1 MLRCFKILLL
11 LLLIIIILILMD
23 ELLLGIDFGTTN
35 TVISYFNNNKCNI
48 MLDGVYKMIPSKIGY
63 IEDKIYCG
71 NYIPVNCDNIVHSF
85 KLLDNNSEYLIIF
98 FKHIYD
104 LIIKNLKC
112 DNIKAVITVPSNFN
126 DTQRE
131 NIRRCFNLVNIKVI
145 RIINEPSSAALAYG
159 MNCSSNTFEKI
170 LVIDTGGGTMDFTIL
185 EKSEM
190 FFEVIDSRGLNNL
203 GGNNFTD
210 IIFNYFKDLS
220 WNNCQKMKEKLS
232 YLDSFEIKD
241 NNKNYFMTRNTF
253 NNLTQ
258 ELIKQM
264 EEILTEMCININ
276 INHIILVGGTSRIPI
291 LQESIKKIMNKNIW
305 MHPNLET
312 VVAEGAGLY
321 CGIIEN
327 KYKSIDDI
335 ILLDIV
341 PLSLGIE
348 LADGTYSI
356 IIPKNTPLPV
366 KRTNKYTTETSLDTS
381 VKIKIYQGERTIANK
396 NFLIG
401 EYIFDKISSI
411 LVPIIEITFK
421 IDLNSIINVTIT
433 DKKSGIDKS
442 IIIKDVIKYS
452 EEEVDDIIKK
462 SSKLNTLDENELT
475 INQNIYL
482 IKSFIEKILIN
493 LSVNELI
500 DKTKKE
506 EILMNIQEIENKLET
521 YTYLQL
527 IETLKNL
534 ETNYS
539 LLGTIYEENNNE
551 INNNNNNNNNMLLLD
566 KKLELEDKVKL
577 LLEKHPEWEE
587 YLTPVLENLSYTNV
601 SIEYINEKL
610 NDIKELE

>member
-1 MLRCFKILLL
+1 
-11 LLLIIIILILMD
+11 MD
-23 ELLLGIDFGTTN
+23 EILLGIDFGTTN
-35 TVISYFNNNKCNI
+35 TVISYFNNNKSNI
-48 MLDGVYKMIPSKIGY
+48 MSDGVYKMIPSKIGY
-63 IEDKIYCG
+63 IEDRVYCG
-71 NYIPVNCDNIVHSF
+71 NYIPLNCDNIIHSF
-85 KLLDNNSEYLIIF
+85 KLLENNSEYLIIF

-112 DNIKAVITVPSNFN
+112 DNIKAVINNNIKAIITVPSNFN

-159 MNCSSNTFEKI
+159 MNSSSNTFEKI

-190 FFEVIDSRGLNNL
+190 FFEVLDSRGLNNL

-241 NNKNYFMTRNTF
+241 NNKNYFMSRNTF

-264 EEILTEMCININ
+264 EEILTEMCINID

-305 MHPNLET
+305 IHPNLET

-335 ILLDIV
+335 ILLDVV

-366 KRTNKYTTETSLDTS
+366 KRTNKYTTENSLDTS

-401 EYIFDKISSI
+401 EYIFDKISTI
-411 LVPIIEITFK
+411 AVPIIEITFK

-442 IIIKDVIKYS
+442 IIIKDIVKYS

-462 SSKLNTLDENELT
+462 SSKLNILDENELT

-506 EILMNIQEIENKLET
+506 EILMNLQEIENKLET

-539 LLGTIYEENNNE
+539 LLGTIHEDNE
-551 INNNNNNNNNMLLLD
+551 INNNNNNMLLLD
-566 KKLELEDKVKL
+566 KKLELEDKVKS
-577 LLEKHPEWEE
+577 LLEIHPEWEE

-610 NDIKELE
+610 NDIKKLE

>member
-1 MLRCFKILLL
+1 
-11 LLLIIIILILMD
+11 MD
-23 ELLLGIDFGTTN
+23 EILLGIDFGTTN
-35 TVISYFNNNKCNI
+35 TVISYFNNNKSNI
-48 MLDGVYKMIPSKIGY
+48 MSDGVYKMIPSKIGY
-63 IEDKIYCG
+63 IEDRVYCG
-71 NYIPVNCDNIVHSF
+71 NYIPLNCDNIVHSF
-85 KLLDNNSEYLIIF
+85 KLLDDNSEYLIIF

-112 DNIKAVITVPSNFN
+112 DVIKAVITVPSNFN

-159 MNCSSNTFEKI
+159 MNSSSNTFEKI

-190 FFEVIDSRGLNNL
+190 FFEVMDSRGLNNL

-264 EEILTEMCININ
+264 EEILTEMCINID

-335 ILLDIV
+335 ILLDVV

-366 KRTNKYTTETSLDTS
+366 KRTNKYTTESSSESS

-401 EYIFDKISSI
+401 EYIFDKISSVA
-411 LVPIIEITFK
+411 VPIIEITFK

-433 DKKSGIDKS
+433 DKKSGIDKN
-442 IIIKDVIKYS
+442 IIIKDIVKYS

-462 SSKLNTLDENELT
+462 SCKFNALDENELT

-500 DKTKKE
+500 DKIKKE

-521 YTYLQL
+521 YSYLQL

-539 LLGTIYEENNNE
+539 LLGTIHEDNE
-551 INNNNNNNNNMLLLD
+551 INNNNNNNMLLLD

>member
-1 MLRCFKILLL
+1 
-11 LLLIIIILILMD
+11 MD
-23 ELLLGIDFGTTN
+23 EILLGIDFGTTN
-35 TVISYFNNNKCNI
+35 TVISYFNNNKSNI
-48 MLDGVYKMIPSKIGY
+48 MSDGVYKMIPSKIGY
-63 IEDKIYCG
+63 IEDKVYYG
-71 NYIPVNCDNIVHSF
+71 NYIPLNCDNIIHSF
-85 KLLDNNSEYLIIF
+85 KLLDDNSEYLIIF

-112 DNIKAVITVPSNFN
+112 DNIKAIITVPSNFN

-131 NIRRCFNLVNIKVI
+131 NIRRCFNLVNIKVL

-232 YLDSFEIKD
+232 YLDSFEIK
-241 NNKNYFMTRNTF
+241 NNDKNYFMTRNTF

-264 EEILTEMCININ
+264 EEILTEMCINID

-305 MHPNLET
+305 IHPNLET

-335 ILLDIV
+335 ILLDVV

-366 KRTNKYTTETSLDTS
+366 KRTNKYTTETSSESS

-401 EYIFDKISSI
+401 EYIFDKISSVS
-411 LVPIIEITFK
+411 VPIIEITFK

-433 DKKSGIDKS
+433 DKKSGIDKN
-442 IIIKDVIKYS
+442 IIIKDIVKYS

-500 DKTKKE
+500 DKIKKE

-539 LLGTIYEENNNE
+539 LLGTIHEENNYE
-551 INNNNNNNNNMLLLD
+551 INDNNNNMLLLD

-577 LLEKHPEWEE
+577 LLEKNPEWEE
-587 YLTPVLENLSYTNV
+587 YLSPILENLSYNNV

>member
-1 MLRCFKILLL
+1 
-11 LLLIIIILILMD
+11 MD
-23 ELLLGIDFGTTN
+23 EILLGIDFGTTN
-35 TVISYFNNNKCNI
+35 TVISYFNNNKSNI
-48 MLDGVYKMIPSKIGY
+48 MSDGVYKMIPSKIGY
-63 IEDKIYCG
+63 IEDRVYCG
-71 NYIPVNCDNIVHSF
+71 NYIPLNCDNIIHSF
-85 KLLDNNSEYLIIF
+85 KLLDDNSEYLIIF

-104 LIIKNLKC
+104 LIIKNLKAVINNIKAVIN
-112 DNIKAVITVPSNFN
+112 NIKAVITVPSNFN

-159 MNCSSNTFEKI
+159 MNSSSNTFEKI

-220 WNNCQKMKEKLS
+220 WTNCQKMKEKLS

-264 EEILTEMCININ
+264 EEILTEMCINID

-305 MHPNLET
+305 IHPNLET

-335 ILLDIV
+335 ILLDVV

-366 KRTNKYTTETSLDTS
+366 KRTNKYTTENSLDTS

-401 EYIFDKISSI
+401 EYIFDKISTI
-411 LVPIIEITFK
+411 AVPIIEITFK

-442 IIIKDVIKYS
+442 IIIKDIVKYS

-493 LSVNELI
+493 LNVNELI

-506 EILMNIQEIENKLET
+506 EILMNLQEIENKLET

-539 LLGTIYEENNNE
+539 LLGTIHEDNE
-551 INNNNNNNNNMLLLD
+551 INNNNNNMLLLD
-566 KKLELEDKVKL
+566 KKLELEDKVKS
-577 LLEKHPEWEE
+577 LLEIHPEWEE
-587 YLTPVLENLSYTNV
+587 YLTPVLENLSYNNV

>member
-1 MLRCFKILLL
+1 
-11 LLLIIIILILMD
+11 MD
-23 ELLLGIDFGTTN
+23 EILLGIDFGTTN
-35 TVISYFNNNKCNI
+35 TVISYFNNNKSNI
-48 MLDGVYKMIPSKIGY
+48 MSDGVYKMIPSKIGY
-63 IEDKIYCG
+63 IEDRVYCG
-71 NYIPVNCDNIVHSF
+71 NYIPLNCDNIVHSF
-85 KLLDNNSEYLIIF
+85 KLLDDNSEYLIIF

-112 DNIKAVITVPSNFN
+112 DVIKAVINNNIKAVITVPSNFN

-159 MNCSSNTFEKI
+159 MNSSSNTFEKI

-264 EEILTEMCININ
+264 EEILTEMCINID

-305 MHPNLET
+305 IHPNLET

-335 ILLDIV
+335 ILLDVV

-366 KRTNKYTTETSLDTS
+366 KRTNKYTTESSSESS
-381 VKIKIYQGERTIANK
+381 VKIKIYQGERTIASK

-401 EYIFDKISSI
+401 EYIFDKISTI
-411 LVPIIEITFK
+411 AVPIIEITFK
-421 IDLNSIINVTIT
+421 IDLNSIINVIIT
-433 DKKSGIDKS
+433 DKKSGIDKN
-442 IIIKDVIKYS
+442 IIIKDIVKYS

-500 DKTKKE
+500 DKIKKE

-539 LLGTIYEENNNE
+539 LLGTIYEDNE
-551 INNNNNNNNNMLLLD
+551 INNNNNNNNNNNMLLLD
-566 KKLELEDKVKL
+566 KKLELEDKVKS
-577 LLEKHPEWEE
+577 LLEIHPEWEE

>member
-1 MLRCFKILLL
+1 
-11 LLLIIIILILMD
+11 
-23 ELLLGIDFGTTN
+23 
-35 TVISYFNNNKCNI
+35 
-48 MLDGVYKMIPSKIGY
+48 
-63 IEDKIYCG
+63 
-71 NYIPVNCDNIVHSF
+71 
-85 KLLDNNSEYLIIF
+85 
-98 FKHIYD
+98 
-104 LIIKNLKC
+104 
-112 DNIKAVITVPSNFN
+112 
-126 DTQRE
+126 
-131 NIRRCFNLVNIKVI
+131 
-145 RIINEPSSAALAYG
+145 
-159 MNCSSNTFEKI
+159 
-170 LVIDTGGGTMDFTIL
+170 MDFTIL

-264 EEILTEMCININ
+264 EEILTEMCINID

-335 ILLDIV
+335 ILLDVV

-366 KRTNKYTTETSLDTS
+366 KRTNKYTTETSLESS
-381 VKIKIYQGERTIANK
+381 VKIKIYQGERTIASK

-401 EYIFDKISSI
+401 EYIFDKISTI
-411 LVPIIEITFK
+411 AVPIIEITFK
-421 IDLNSIINVTIT
+421 IDLNSIINVIIT
-433 DKKSGIDKS
+433 DKKSGIDKN
-442 IIIKDVIKYS
+442 IIIKDIVKYS

-500 DKTKKE
+500 DKIKKE

-539 LLGTIYEENNNE
+539 LLGTIHEDNE
-551 INNNNNNNNNMLLLD
+551 INNNNNNNMLLLD
-566 KKLELEDKVKL
+566 KKLELEDKVKS

-587 YLTPVLENLSYTNV
+587 YLTPVLENLSYNNI

-610 NDIKELE
+610 NDINSIINISNFD

>member
-1 MLRCFKILLL
+1 
-11 LLLIIIILILMD
+11 MD
-23 ELLLGIDFGTTN
+23 EILLGIDFGTTN
-35 TVISYFNNNKCNI
+35 TVISYFNNNKSNI
-48 MLDGVYKMIPSKIGY
+48 MSDGVYKMIPSKIGY
-63 IEDKIYCG
+63 IEDRVYCG
-71 NYIPVNCDNIVHSF
+71 NYIPLNCDNIVHSF
-85 KLLDNNSEYLIIF
+85 KLLDDNSEYLIIF

-112 DNIKAVITVPSNFN
+112 DVIKAVINNNIKAVINNNIKAVITVPSNFN

-159 MNCSSNTFEKI
+159 MNSSSNTFEKI

-264 EEILTEMCININ
+264 EEILTEMCINID

-305 MHPNLET
+305 IHPNLET

-335 ILLDIV
+335 ILLDVV

-366 KRTNKYTTETSLDTS
+366 KRTNKYTTESSSESS
-381 VKIKIYQGERTIANK
+381 VKIKIYQGERTIASK

-401 EYIFDKISSI
+401 EYIFDKISTI
-411 LVPIIEITFK
+411 AVPIIEITFK
-421 IDLNSIINVTIT
+421 IDLNSIINVIIT
-433 DKKSGIDKS
+433 DKKSGIDKN
-442 IIIKDVIKYS
+442 IIIKDIVKYS

-500 DKTKKE
+500 DKIKKE

-539 LLGTIYEENNNE
+539 LLGTIYEDNE
-551 INNNNNNNNNMLLLD
+551 INNNNNNNNNNNMLLLD
-566 KKLELEDKVKL
+566 KKLELEDKVKS
-577 LLEKHPEWEE
+577 LLEIHPEWEE

>member
-1 MLRCFKILLL
+1 
-11 LLLIIIILILMD
+11 MD

-63 IEDKIYCG
+63 IEDKVYCG
-71 NYIPVNCDNIVHSF
+71 NYIPVYCDNIVHSF

-159 MNCSSNTFEKI
+159 MNCSSNAFEKI

-327 KYKSIDDI
+327 KYKSTDDI
-335 ILLDIV
+335 ILLDVV

-442 IIIKDVIKYS
+442 IIIKDIVKYS
-452 EEEVDDIIKK
+452 EEEIDDIIKK

-500 DKTKKE
+500 DKIKKE
-506 EILMNIQEIENKLET
+506 EILINIQEIENKLET
-521 YTYLQL
+521 YSYLQL

-539 LLGTIYEENNNE
+539 LLGTIHEDNE
-551 INNNNNNNNNMLLLD
+551 INNNNNNNNNNMLLLD
-566 KKLELEDKVKL
+566 KKLELEDKIKL
-577 LLEKHPEWEE
+577 LLNENPEWEE
-587 YLTPVLENLSYTNV
+587 YLSPVLENLSYNNV

-610 NDIKELE
+610 NDIKELEINK

>member
-1 MLRCFKILLL
+1 
-11 LLLIIIILILMD
+11 MD
-23 ELLLGIDFGTTN
+23 EILLGIDFGTTN
-35 TVISYFNNNKCNI
+35 TVISYFNNNKSNI
-48 MLDGVYKMIPSKIGY
+48 MSDGVYKMIPSKIGY
-63 IEDKIYCG
+63 IEDKVYYG
-71 NYIPVNCDNIVHSF
+71 NYIPLNCDNIIHSF
-85 KLLDNNSEYLIIF
+85 KLLDDNSEYLIIF

-112 DNIKAVITVPSNFN
+112 DNIKAIITVPSNFN

-131 NIRRCFNLVNIKVI
+131 NIRRCFNLVNIKVL

-159 MNCSSNTFEKI
+159 MNSSSNTFEKI

-232 YLDSFEIKD
+232 YLDSFEIK
-241 NNKNYFMTRNTF
+241 NNDKNYFMTRNTF

-264 EEILTEMCININ
+264 EEILTEMCINID

-305 MHPNLET
+305 IHPNLET

-335 ILLDIV
+335 ILLDVV

-366 KRTNKYTTETSLDTS
+366 KRTNKYTTETSSESS

-401 EYIFDKISSI
+401 EYIFDKISSVS
-411 LVPIIEITFK
+411 VPIIEITFK

-433 DKKSGIDKS
+433 DKKSGIDKN
-442 IIIKDVIKYS
+442 IIIKDIVKYS

-500 DKTKKE
+500 DKIKKE

-539 LLGTIYEENNNE
+539 LLGTIHEENNYE
-551 INNNNNNNNNMLLLD
+551 INDNNNNMLLLD

-577 LLEKHPEWEE
+577 LLEKNPEWEE
-587 YLTPVLENLSYTNV
+587 YLSPILENLSYNNV

-610 NDIKELE
+610 NDIKELYK

>member
-1 MLRCFKILLL
+1 
-11 LLLIIIILILMD
+11 MD

-35 TVISYFNNNKCNI
+35 TVISYFNNNKSNI
-48 MLDGVYKMIPSKIGY
+48 MKDGIYKMIPSKIGY
-63 IEDKIYCG
+63 IEDKVYCG
-71 NYIPVNCDNIVHSF
+71 NYIPLNCNNIIHSF
-85 KLLDNNSEYLIIF
+85 KLLENNSEYLVIF
-98 FKHIYD
+98 FKHLYD

-112 DNIKAVITVPSNFN
+112 DNIKADINNDIKAIITVPSNFN

-131 NIRRCFNLVNIKVI
+131 NIRRCFNLVNIKVL

-159 MNCSSNTFEKI
+159 MNSSSNTFEKI

-190 FFEVIDSRGLNNL
+190 FFEVLDSRGLNNL

-232 YLDSFEIKD
+232 YLDSFEIK
-241 NNKNYFMTRNTF
+241 NNDKNYFMTRNTF

-264 EEILTEMCININ
+264 EEILTEMCINID
-276 INHIILVGGTSRIPI
+276 INHVILVGGTSRIPI

-305 MHPNLET
+305 IHPNLET

-335 ILLDIV
+335 ILLDVV

-366 KRTNKYTTETSLDTS
+366 KRTNKYTTENLSESS

-401 EYIFDKISSI
+401 EYIFDKISNVS
-411 LVPIIEITFK
+411 VPIIEITFK
-421 IDLNSIINVTIT
+421 IDINSIINVTIT
-433 DKKSGIDKS
+433 DKKSGIDKN
-442 IIIKDVIKYS
+442 IIIKDIVKYS
-452 EEEVDDIIKK
+452 EKEVDDIIKN
-462 SSKLNTLDENELT
+462 SCKLNALDENELT

-506 EILMNIQEIENKLET
+506 EILMNIQDIENKLET

-539 LLGTIYEENNNE
+539 LLGTIHEDNE
-551 INNNNNNNNNMLLLD
+551 INNNNNNNMLLLD

-577 LLEKHPEWEE
+577 LLEKNPEWEE
-587 YLTPVLENLSYTNV
+587 YLKPVLENLSYNNI

-610 NDIKELE
+610 NDIKELENIIFL

>member
-1 MLRCFKILLL
+1 
-11 LLLIIIILILMD
+11 
-23 ELLLGIDFGTTN
+23 
-35 TVISYFNNNKCNI
+35 
-48 MLDGVYKMIPSKIGY
+48 
-63 IEDKIYCG
+63 
-71 NYIPVNCDNIVHSF
+71 
-85 KLLDNNSEYLIIF
+85 
-98 FKHIYD
+98 
-104 LIIKNLKC
+104 
-112 DNIKAVITVPSNFN
+112 
-126 DTQRE
+126 
-131 NIRRCFNLVNIKVI
+131 
-145 RIINEPSSAALAYG
+145 
-159 MNCSSNTFEKI
+159 
-170 LVIDTGGGTMDFTIL
+170 
-185 EKSEM
+185 
-190 FFEVIDSRGLNNL
+190 
-203 GGNNFTD
+203 
-210 IIFNYFKDLS
+210 
-220 WNNCQKMKEKLS
+220 
-232 YLDSFEIKD
+232 
-241 NNKNYFMTRNTF
+241 
-253 NNLTQ
+253 
-258 ELIKQM
+258 
-264 EEILTEMCININ
+264 
-276 INHIILVGGTSRIPI
+276 
-291 LQESIKKIMNKNIW
+291 MNKNIW
-305 MHPNLET
+305 IHPNLET

-335 ILLDIV
+335 ILLDVV

-366 KRTNKYTTETSLDTS
+366 KRTNKYTTESSSESS

-401 EYIFDKISSI
+401 EYIFDKISTI
-411 LVPIIEITFK
+411 AVPIIEITFK
-421 IDLNSIINVTIT
+421 IDLNSIINVIIT
-433 DKKSGIDKS
+433 DKKSGIDKN
-442 IIIKDVIKYS
+442 IIIKDIVKYS

-500 DKTKKE
+500 DKIKKE

-539 LLGTIYEENNNE
+539 LLGTIHEDNE
-551 INNNNNNNNNMLLLD
+551 INNNNNNNNMLLLD
-566 KKLELEDKVKL
+566 KKLELEDKVKS
-577 LLEKHPEWEE
+577 LLEIHPEWEE
-587 YLTPVLENLSYTNV
+587 YLTPVLENLSYNNV